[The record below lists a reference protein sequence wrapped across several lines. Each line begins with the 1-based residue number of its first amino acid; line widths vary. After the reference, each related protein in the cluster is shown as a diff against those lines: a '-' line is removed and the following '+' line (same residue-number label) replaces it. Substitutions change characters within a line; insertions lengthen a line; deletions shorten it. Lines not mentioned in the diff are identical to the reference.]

1 MLCAYVL
8 PMCSR
13 AAAGILGVA
22 EFMLGYPRRF
32 RGIAAADGTRVL
44 QITQDAW
51 RRCVR
56 EQPSAAACLEAA
68 LLKLTCLQEVYDPLH
83 YPVIA

>member
-1 MLCAYVL
+1 MAFA
-8 PMCSR
+8 CS
-13 AAAGILGVA
+13 GILGVA

-32 RGIAAADGTRVL
+32 CGIAAADGTRVL

-51 RRCVR
+51 RQCTQ
-56 EQPSAAACLEAA
+56 EQPPAAACLQAA
-68 LLKLTCLQEVYDPLH
+68 LLKLTCLQEIYDPLH